1 MTIGARMSEHEHAAR
16 ASRRSRMKCAD
27 VALLAE
33 PRRRDFQQKP
43 VGRAVWIMTIAAV
56 LQDRRMGPQKRPAL
70 LRMTGVT
77 DLVNRRLHQ
86 LILIRAAMRVVA
98 VGADHQSFAQ
108 RHVRRHVHLILF
120 VEVTPETDLGL
131 GPSIDERVGAE
142 LGGELEVGGLVH
154 DLVAVDAFDAAES
167 VGTGLPERL
176 VTSLMT
182 VETRGILALGRF

>member
-1 MTIGARMSEHEHAAR
+1 MTIGARMSEHENAAR

-77 DLVNRRLHQ
+77 DLVNRRLH
-86 LILIRAAMRVVA
+86 
-98 VGADHQSFAQ
+98 
-108 RHVRRHVHLILF
+108 HLILF

-167 VGTGLPERL
+167 VG
-176 VTSLMT
+176 
-182 VETRGILALGRF
+182 